1 MVSGTVSLCAFVWGA
16 LQELQSLQHGQR
28 GASPG
33 VGDSLLLRAALQMY
47 VDISQVAEEAVRRFL
62 GGQE

>member
-1 MVSGTVSLCAFVWGA
+1 M
-16 LQELQSLQHGQR
+16 
-28 GASPG
+28 
-33 VGDSLLLRAALQMY
+33 LLRAALQMY